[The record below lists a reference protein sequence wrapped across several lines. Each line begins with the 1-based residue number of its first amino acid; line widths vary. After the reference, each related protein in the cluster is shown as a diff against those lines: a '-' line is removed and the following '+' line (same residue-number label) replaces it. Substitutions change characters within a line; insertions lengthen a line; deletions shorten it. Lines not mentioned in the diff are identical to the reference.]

1 MVINLKYIYKNT
13 CNSNFTE
20 LINNILQN
28 DSVDGLFI
36 NVRNLQV
43 NYNGQF
49 IDLSDYLEKLGNIK
63 KKVIL
68 NIIPINNT
76 STDIISIQRENRN
89 YVNELYNITE
99 KFKDINFW
107 YTSKSTRI
115 LYFLEEFFKSN
126 CCGYYISEDLNYVD
140 TCFYIIPPEKYN
152 KEIISVELGRDKYIY
167 FIVDSKAELDT
178 ITKLIEEDFKD
189 EINSLSI
196 ITCFGT
202 I

>member
-13 CNSNFTE
+13 CNSDFSE
-20 LINNILQN
+20 LINDTLQN

-36 NVRNLQV
+36 SVRNLQV

-99 KFKDINFW
+99 KFKNINFW
-107 YTSKSTRI
+107 YTSTSTRI
-115 LYFLEEFFKSN
+115 IYFLGDFFESN
-126 CCGYYISEDLNYVD
+126 CCGYYISDDLNYVD
-140 TCFYIIPPEKYN
+140 TCFYIFPLEKYN
-152 KEIISVELGRDKYIY
+152 KEIISMELDREKYIF
-167 FIVDSKAELDT
+167 FIVDNKAELDT
-178 ITKLIEEDFKD
+178 ITNLIEEDFKD
-189 EINSLSI
+189 ELSNLSI